1 MAPDL
6 MAANKLPALM
16 RELGYAC
23 TASEAA
29 FLKLLSQAPRVDEPT
44 AAEVLSV
51 MITSLKGLEDNLGL
65 HATLNTALD
74 GGYLGEPGST
84 TWNFNVVVDAIKRSS
99 PQLDWA
105 KVADALDTPAFLVP
119 DQQAFLVL
127 AAAYKRATGGQLPAK
142 AFVGRL
148 WANAMGQASFLKFA
162 VAAAPE
168 TFSFAGS
175 EQRIE
180 ALEALQGGKAPLGGA
195 NQAWASIDL
204 LSVLCKLE
212 QGAPQQLVRQMV
224 DVPLKLCPEV
234 LLVAMAS
241 VVPEG
246 SQWPP
251 LQREVRRPPRRAARL
266 PCPAPPPPCRQ
277 RLAGSREQPLR
288 CRAGCPSPSRRPP
301 EPPPP
306 AAGAGHADA
315 RLPGQQPQQHARD
328 AAPVGHQPLAGGAL
342 HGGLVPAGHHPHLAH
357 PRRVPGHQGAVHH
370 PGRHALRLRHRDGGS
385 GAPQASAWQ
394 PACWSLPAAGT
405 GAGGALG
412 QRGSTRGGLRRRM
425 QRGRA
430 AVP

>member
-23 TASEAA
+23 TASEAS
-29 FLKLLSQAPRVDEPT
+29 FLKLLSQAPRVDEAT

-51 MITSLKGLEDNLGL
+51 MVTSLKGLEDNLGL
-65 HATLNTALD
+65 HATLNAALD
-74 GGYLGEPGST
+74 GGYLGEPGSS

-127 AAAYKRATGGQLPAK
+127 AAAYKRAAGGQLPVK

-148 WANAMGQASFLKFA
+148 WSNAMGQASFLKFA
-162 VAAAPE
+162 TGAAPE
-168 TFSFAGS
+168 TFSFAAS

-180 ALEALQGGKAPLGGA
+180 ALDALHGGKAPLGSL

-204 LSVLCKLE
+204 LNVLCKLE

-241 VVPEG
+241 VAPDG
-246 SQWPP
+246 NQWPP
-251 LQREVRRPPRRAARL
+251 LQREVRALRRALLGGAAPARRMEPAWSVARAARSSRL
-266 PCPAPPPPCRQ
+266 HPPTQGAAPAPWCPARSPESAPR
-277 RLAGSREQPLR
+277 A
-288 CRAGCPSPSRRPP
+288 AGCRSDSSRG
-301 EPPPP
+301 
-306 AAGAGHADA
+306 AA
-315 RLPGQQPQQHARD
+315 
-328 AAPVGHQPLAGGAL
+328 V
-342 HGGLVPAGHHPHLAH
+342 
-357 PRRVPGHQGAVHH
+357 
-370 PGRHALRLRHRDGGS
+370 
-385 GAPQASAWQ
+385 
-394 PACWSLPAAGT
+394 
-405 GAGGALG
+405 
-412 QRGSTRGGLRRRM
+412 RRRCW
-425 QRGRA
+425 
-430 AVP
+430 PC